1 MIIVSLLAYR
11 KWENNY
17 KICSIP
23 KNSHTMKD
31 QNIQNNLYTCP
42 MGGLKY
48 KDESWS
54 KKCESWC
61 TKHKSCNL
69 DIIKCAENDSQES
82 QK

>member
-1 MIIVSLLAYR
+1 
-11 KWENNY
+11 
-17 KICSIP
+17 
-23 KNSHTMKD
+23 MKD
-31 QNIQNNLYTCP
+31 QNIQNNLYACP
-42 MGGLKY
+42 MCGLKY